1 MIIIEKITSENF
13 YKNRENNQRFD
24 KNIMALLSY
33 YFGLAQQ
40 NLS

>member
-1 MIIIEKITSENF
+1 MTTIEKITSENS

-33 YFGLAQQ
+33 YFGLAQP